1 MTTLSE
7 MPALESVPDCDCVCA
22 PPPAD
27 CLDCL
32 DCPPVCNDH
41 CGRGILPGDFIK
53 PDPALTQRETR
64 VYILEELQ
72 RWLTG
77 SICQDAKDV
86 DATDLESYLEAG
98 TWPAARLY
106 AVLQLL
112 EKDNSYILPPAS
124 EMDRFQFVGQWA
136 VSVCSDYLSG
146 YEAGIPAAVLATG
159 FVTTDKLPSGRTIES
174 FWNHS
179 PFERLREAPP
189 LTPPSEADIF
199 PEPREV
205 KPSIDDHLD
214 GVTELFYKVL
224 TSELT
229 IRVPVWTLA
238 AAVGGVTAYLTV
250 LVAAI
255 GRCSPR

>member
-27 CLDCL
+27 CLDC
-32 DCPPVCNDH
+32 PVESH
-41 CGRGILPGDFIK
+41 CGILPGDFIK

-86 DATDLESYLEAG
+86 GAVDLEPYLEAG

-112 EKDNSYILPPAS
+112 EKDHSYILPPTS

-174 FWNHS
+174 FWDHS

-189 LTPPSEADIF
+189 LTEESETDIF
-199 PEPREV
+199 P

-229 IRVPVWTLA
+229 VRVPVWTLA
-238 AAVGGVTAYLTV
+238 AAVGGVTAYLAV
-250 LVAAI
+250 IVAAI
-255 GRCSPR
+255 SRCSAH

>member
-1 MTTLSE
+1 

-27 CLDCL
+27 CLDC
-32 DCPPVCNDH
+32 PVESH
-41 CGRGILPGDFIK
+41 CGILPGDFIK

-86 DATDLESYLEAG
+86 DAADLESYLEAG

-112 EKDNSYILPPAS
+112 EKDHSYILPPAS

-136 VSVCSDYLSG
+136 VSVCLDYLSG

-174 FWNHS
+174 FWDYS

-189 LTPPSEADIF
+189 LTEESEADIF
-199 PEPREV
+199 PEADAEPREAEV

-214 GVTELFYKVL
+214 GVTQLFYKVL
-224 TSELT
+224 TSDLT
-229 IRVPVWTLA
+229 IRIPVWTLA
-238 AAVGGVTAYLTV
+238 AAVGGVTAYLAV
-250 LVAAI
+250 IVAAI
-255 GRCSPR
+255 SRCSAR

>member
-1 MTTLSE
+1 V
-7 MPALESVPDCDCVCA
+7 ESHCD
-22 PPPAD
+22 
-27 CLDCL
+27 
-32 DCPPVCNDH
+32 
-41 CGRGILPGDFIK
+41 ILPGDFIK

-86 DATDLESYLEAG
+86 GAVDLEHLEAG
-98 TWPAARLY
+98 TWPAARMS

-112 EKDNSYILPPAS
+112 EKENSYILPPAS

-159 FVTTDKLPSGRTIES
+159 FVTTDKLPSGLTIES

-189 LTPPSEADIF
+189 LTEAEADIF
-199 PEPREV
+199 PEPEV

-224 TSELT
+224 TSDLT
-229 IRVPVWTLA
+229 IRIPVWTLA
-238 AAVGGVTAYLTV
+238 AAVGGVTAYLAV

-255 GRCSPR
+255 GRCSAH

>member
-1 MTTLSE
+1 

-27 CLDCL
+27 CLE
-32 DCPPVCNDH
+32 CPVESH
-41 CGRGILPGDFIK
+41 CGILPGDFIK

-86 DATDLESYLEAG
+86 GAVDLEHLEAG
-98 TWPAARLY
+98 TWPAARLS

-189 LTPPSEADIF
+189 LTEAEEEEADIF
-199 PEPREV
+199 PEPEV

-224 TSELT
+224 TSDLT
-229 IRVPVWTLA
+229 IRIPVWTLA
-238 AAVGGVTAYLTV
+238 AAVGGVTAYLAV

-255 GRCSPR
+255 GRCSAH

>member
-1 MTTLSE
+1 

-27 CLDCL
+27 CLDC
-32 DCPPVCNDH
+32 PVESH
-41 CGRGILPGDFIK
+41 CGILPGDFIK

-86 DATDLESYLEAG
+86 DAADLESYLEAG

-112 EKDNSYILPPAS
+112 EKDHSYILPPAS

-174 FWNHS
+174 FWDYS

-189 LTPPSEADIF
+189 LTEESEADIF
-199 PEPREV
+199 PEADAEPREAEV

-214 GVTELFYKVL
+214 GVTQLFYKVL
-224 TSELT
+224 TSDLT
-229 IRVPVWTLA
+229 IRIPVWTLA
-238 AAVGGVTAYLTV
+238 AAVGGVTAYLAV
-250 LVAAI
+250 IVAAI
-255 GRCSPR
+255 SRCSAR